1 MPAPRHALM
10 VLALG
15 AAMTATPVLAQRR
28 PASVDAA
35 KASTIRRLLDLT
47 GAARLALSGMEA
59 MVPAQRAANPQ
70 IPAAFWDA
78 FLARARR
85 DLPHLVDSLI
95 PIYASHFSQAELDQ
109 LVNFYASP
117 LGKHLSAVQPL
128 ILQESMGA
136 GQRWG
141 TVIGREVG
149 ESLARSRVKPQ
160 TPN

>member
-1 MPAPRHALM
+1 MTAPRHALM
-10 VLALG
+10 VLALA
-15 AAMTATPVLAQRR
+15 AAMTATPVLAQRS

-35 KASTIRRLLDLT
+35 KASAIRRLLDLT

-59 MVPAQRAANPQ
+59 MVPAQRAANP
-70 IPAAFWDA
+70 
-78 FLARARR
+78 
-85 DLPHLVDSLI
+85 
-95 PIYASHFSQAELDQ
+95 
-109 LVNFYASP
+109 
-117 LGKHLSAVQPL
+117 
-128 ILQESMGA
+128 QESMGA

>member
-1 MPAPRHALM
+1 MTAPRHALM
-10 VLALG
+10 VLALA
-15 AAMTATPVLAQRR
+15 AAMTATPVLAQRS

-35 KASTIRRLLDLT
+35 KASAIRRLLDLT

-70 IPAAFWDA
+70 
-78 FLARARR
+78 
-85 DLPHLVDSLI
+85 
-95 PIYASHFSQAELDQ
+95 
-109 LVNFYASP
+109 
-117 LGKHLSAVQPL
+117 
-128 ILQESMGA
+128 ESMGA

-141 TVIGREVG
+141 TVFGREVG